1 MRNVVSVPCELCVLF
16 EVMSHPIGETEEDS
30 EYPVV
35 SLKFIAGGFAE
46 TLFGEP
52 IRSFALFEYRCYA
65 VVLI

>member
-1 MRNVVSVPCELCVLF
+1 
-16 EVMSHPIGETEEDS
+16 MSHPIGETEEDS